1 MTQSFGVSSESL
13 CKDLIL
19 DHLNNVIGASP
30 GKESYMKHQIKPV
43 LLEKFPGLL
52 TDDEMDPAHDLRT

>member
-19 DHLNNVIGASP
+19 DHLNNVIGSSP
-30 GKESYMKHQIKPV
+30 GVRVVRI
-43 LLEKFPGLL
+43 LNF
-52 TDDEMDPAHDLRT
+52 